1 MLSLSHFH
9 SNSGVLVAMF
19 AIADTLKPEAH
30 LTVYTLRKM
39 GLDVAL
45 LTGDN
50 RKTAAAIAR
59 QGINWPSIIDH
70 YIFESHYSRNLIYK
84 FTTYKVNS
92 AIK

>member
-1 MLSLSHFH
+1 MSLFLA
-9 SNSGVLVAMF
+9 GVLVAMF

-59 QGINWPSIIDH
+59 QGSKPRSSTLLRCSCSMQLFN
-70 YIFESHYSRNLIYK
+70 
-84 FTTYKVNS
+84 
-92 AIK
+92 

>member
-1 MLSLSHFH
+1 MCHPVLNSNSLSI
-9 SNSGVLVAMF
+9 SGVLVAML

-59 QGINWPSIIDH
+59 QAIPIGPLSSSII
-70 YIFESHYSRNLIYK
+70 FSSFLLLFK
-84 FTTYKVNS
+84 
-92 AIK
+92 

>member
-1 MLSLSHFH
+1 MNAAKGFNKSPNLETFFVNGSFL
-9 SNSGVLVAMF
+9 NCCPSGVLVAMF

-59 QGINWPSIIDH
+59 QGSKPRS
-70 YIFESHYSRNLIYK
+70 SRL
-84 FTTYKVNS
+84 F
-92 AIK
+92 

>member
-1 MLSLSHFH
+1 
-9 SNSGVLVAMF
+9 MF

-59 QGINWPSIIDH
+59 QGSAPLSLFINSKLEL
-70 YIFESHYSRNLIYK
+70 Y
-84 FTTYKVNS
+84 
-92 AIK
+92 